1 MGWPGERPLRSSK
14 HGVRDDEDVLMAS
27 KEEIGMQALLAGKA
41 VLISGAA
48 SGIGRAT
55 ALAAAAN
62 GAAVMVA
69 DIDADGGT
77 ETVADVRRAGGV
89 AEFVRVDVS
98 RSEQVSNAVRAT
110 VDAFGSLD
118 GAYNNAGFPG
128 PAVPLA
134 EYKEADWDR
143 LISVNLT
150 GVFLAMRAEIEVM
163 LAQGS
168 GSIVNTGS
176 VSSLV
181 GIANLAAYGAT
192 KHGVIGLTK
201 AVALEVARS
210 GIRVN
215 AVCPGSVDTPL
226 VHKAGAV
233 PGSARRQAAEE
244 RQPMGRLAEPQE
256 IAEAVIW
263 LLSDKA
269 SMVTGHPL
277 TVDGGYVAQ

>member
-1 MGWPGERPLRSSK
+1 
-14 HGVRDDEDVLMAS
+14 MAS
-27 KEEIGMQALLAGKA
+27 KNETGGQALLAGKA

-55 ALAAAAN
+55 ALTAAAN
-62 GAAVMVA
+62 GARVMVA
-69 DIDADGGT
+69 DVDADGGA
-77 ETVADVRRAGGV
+77 ETVARVRSAGGV

-98 RSEQVSNAVRAT
+98 QSEQVANAVHAT

-128 PAVPLA
+128 PAVPLV
-134 EYKEADWDR
+134 EYRESDWDR
-143 LISVNLT
+143 LMSVNLT

-168 GSIVNTGS
+168 GSIVNTAS
-176 VSSLV
+176 VSGLV

-201 AVALEVARS
+201 AVALEVAGS

-233 PGSARRQAAEE
+233 PGSARRRAAEE
-244 RQPMGRLAEPQE
+244 RQPMGRLAESEE
-256 IAEAVIW
+256 IAEAVVW
-263 LLSDKA
+263 LLSDMA

-277 TVDGGYVAQ
+277 AVDGGYVAQ